1 MLDSFLPNY
10 YTIGAFIATLFLSF
24 MALIIYRIKE
34 PSKASRQLVYVMVT
48 MTIFH
53 ASYIITHG
61 LYDFPLIYTRWMN
74 NFIALLGATHCSQFL
89 FHFPNTRNETFAKN
103 LLRTQ
108 YTIAILAGIYL
119 FFVFS
124 NSPFYYLFNSHFW
137 DSESLNEQKYVGL
150 IIFLY
155 FSLIGV
161 VGFWRAKKESGH
173 DRKITIY
180 MVLAFLIITIF
191 PGVLH
196 VLSRDGLM
204 ERSHY
209 MTATVF
215 FNLVGFFI
223 AIIVFINNTR
233 DRTTILARLIGI
245 SIVTLLLIL
254 QFVSY
259 FWMANVEDSF
269 DQVHISI
276 AKEKFLENK
285 KHPSQTYRIVYNINT
300 DTVNRGKE
308 NLDSINPDEQIQIL
322 KNTSYYY
329 RFSNTN
335 QDNFIPEVN
344 SILAGSNK
352 YFSGYKGF
360 LEKVIQEKNIQN
372 SEELTEAI
380 QSISNR
386 VRYLNSKLRAIDE
399 EKWAKERPGFLKSI
413 ASGIPGFLENIKKDL
428 SIDESTLT
436 KSDIK
441 FFLLPLHRPEIRS
454 YSGFLHSDGKTIPK
468 HHVTYQTIIPYEGA
482 TLLVE
487 TGFDYKYYR
496 EQISSPGWI
505 IIGLILA
512 SYIFVLLGFKV
523 FFGGAL
529 LQPIQ
534 NLVDGL
540 TEVNEGNLDVN
551 LPIKVEDEIGFMTRS
566 FNNMTWSIKS
576 SRLKLQEYAE
586 QLEQK
591 VEERTKELTKTLEEV
606 QELKHQQDGDYFLTT
621 LLLEPL
627 GYSEIN
633 SPHFSLESYVK
644 QKKQFTFRKWS
655 NNIGGDINIAQ
666 QITLNGK
673 SHIVFVNADAM
684 GKSMQGAGGAL
695 VLGSVFHTILD
706 RTEMDPTMQMIYPER
721 WLKNLFIELHKVF
734 ESFNGSM
741 LISGFFGVLDEE
753 SGFLYYL
760 NCEHPKGVLYRDG
773 KASFFEKD
781 VVLRKLGTSNTEGS
795 LRIETFQMELGD
807 AIILGSDGRDD
818 ILTGIDETGA
828 RIINEDE
835 TLFLEVAEECK
846 GNIPEIVEKLDSMG
860 ELTDD
865 LSLIKIERFISQ
877 QDPSQNKRE
886 GIAQVIQSA
895 NQYIEEDNLDSAI
908 AILLEYVDT
917 HPISPEIIRA
927 LSRLYYQ
934 VHNYEFAAKYAQD
947 YMFMRPSDHEFLYF
961 ASLCFRRIKDYHK
974 SIDLS
979 ERLRLRNFNF
989 SKNLGLLAD
998 LHLKMGNKDRALA
1011 IYRELEEIDED
1022 GNVTQY
1028 LREKLDLQ

>member
-24 MALIIYRIKE
+24 MALVIYRIKE
-34 PSKASRQLVYVMVT
+34 PSQASRQLVYVMVT

-61 LYDFPLIYTRWMN
+61 LYDTPLIYTRWMN
-74 NFIALLGATHCSQFL
+74 NFIALLGAVHCTQFF
-89 FHFPNTRNETFAKN
+89 FHFPNTRNEKFAKN

-108 YTIAILAGIYL
+108 YSIAIIVGIYL
-119 FFVFS
+119 LYVFA
-124 NSPFYYLFNSHFW
+124 NSPFYFLFNSHFW
-137 DSESLNEQKYVGL
+137 DSESLNEQKYIGL
-150 IIFLY
+150 VIFLY
-155 FSLIGV
+155 FLLIGV
-161 VGFWRAKKESGH
+161 VGFWRAKKETGH
-173 DRKITIY
+173 DRRITIY
-180 MVLAFLIITIF
+180 MVSSFLIITIF
-191 PGVLH
+191 PGFLH

-223 AIIVFINNTR
+223 AIIVYINNTR
-233 DRTTILARLIGI
+233 DRTPILARLIGI

-269 DQVHISI
+269 DQVHVSI

-285 KHPSQTYRIVYNINT
+285 KHPHQTYRIVYDVNT
-300 DTVNRGKE
+300 DTVDIGDD
-308 NLDSINPDEQIQIL
+308 NLDSINAKEQIQIL
-322 KNTSYYY
+322 RNTSYYY
-329 RFSNTN
+329 KFSNIN
-335 QDNFIPEVN
+335 QDNFSPEVN
-344 SILAGSNK
+344 AIISGSNK
-352 YFSGYKGF
+352 FFTGYKGF
-360 LEKVIQEKNIQN
+360 LEKAIQEKNIKN
-372 SEELTEAI
+372 SEELTNLI

-386 VRYLNSKLRAIDE
+386 IRYLNSKLRAIDQE
-399 EKWAKERPGFLKSI
+399 HWEKERPGLLKSI
-413 ASGIPGFLENIKKDL
+413 QSNVPGFLEKMKEDL
-428 SIDESTLT
+428 VIDESNLT
-436 KSDIK
+436 KEDLK
-441 FFLLPLHRPEIRS
+441 FFLLPLSKPGVRS
-454 YSGFLHSDGKTIPK
+454 YSGALHSDGKIIPK
-468 HHVTYQTIIPYEGA
+468 HHVTFETIIPYNG
-482 TLLVE
+482 TILLVE
-487 TGFDYKYYR
+487 TAFDYKYYR
-496 EQISSPGWI
+496 EQISGPGWI
-505 IIGLILA
+505 ILILIFG
-512 SYIFVLLGFKV
+512 SYIFVLLGFRV

-534 NLVDGL
+534 NLVEGL
-540 TEVNEGNLDVN
+540 TEVNDGNLDVN
-551 LPIKVEDEIGFMTRS
+551 LSIKVEDEIGFLTRN

-576 SRLKLQEYAE
+576 SRLKLQEYAD

-591 VEERTKELTKTLEEV
+591 VEERTRELTKTLEEV

-627 GYSEIN
+627 GYSEID
-633 SPHFSLESYVK
+633 SPHFSLESYVR

-655 NNIGGDINIAQ
+655 NNIGGDMNIAQ

-673 SHIVFVNADAM
+673 SHIAFVNADAM

-706 RTEMDPTMQMIYPER
+706 RTEMDPTMQMVYPER
-721 WLKNLFIELHKVF
+721 WLKNLFVELHKVF

-807 AIILGSDGRDD
+807 VIILGSDGRDD
-818 ILTGIDETGA
+818 ILTGIDEDGS

-835 TLFLEVAEECK
+835 TLFLEVVEECK
-846 GNIPEIVEKLDSMG
+846 GDIPQIIEKLDSMG

-877 QDPSQNKRE
+877 QDPNQNKRE

-895 NQYIEEDNLDSAI
+895 NQFIEEDNLDSAI
-908 AILLEYVDT
+908 SILLEYVDT

-961 ASLCFRRIKDYHK
+961 ASLCFRRIKEYHK

-998 LHLKMGNKDRALA
+998 LHLKMGNRNRALE
-1011 IYRELEEIDED
+1011 IYRELEELDED
-1022 GNVTQY
+1022 NNVTQY